1 MTFSLITPIDKMPY
15 LDINAEKLKK
25 LKKRLRKRKRQAF
38 LKKLASV
45 QTITVKPS
53 EQFDDSFNI
62 LRIDFD
68 GFKEEEQ
75 KTLRLVG
82 SFGFSHFL
90 DRNAFY
96 RFRGKPFERQ
106 KGFWNGEDMI
116 NIDSRINLTRY
127 NVKSIIDGAIH
138 LDGYYRIFLIC
149 GNQKVC
155 IRDGKKNRKF
165 IIEVDESDIYG
176 NSITL
181 LRNSIFHRV

>member
-1 MTFSLITPIDKMPY
+1 M
-15 LDINAEKLKK
+15 
-25 LKKRLRKRKRQAF
+25 
-38 LKKLASV
+38 
-45 QTITVKPS
+45 KPS

-106 KGFWNGEDMI
+106 KGFWNGEDVI
-116 NIDSRINLTRY
+116 NIDSRINLTRCQ
-127 NVKSIIDGAIH
+127 VKSIIDGAIH

-165 IIEVDESDIYG
+165 RIKVDESDIYG
-176 NSITL
+176 DSITL
-181 LRNSIFHRV
+181 LRNSTFQKSKKFPLNKVTFLIFESPKPLLPGSDLQVTIWEENVDE